1 MKVRMVKCSDVGI
14 GNCSYMAMGYDLEE
28 VEQKMFDHVDTE
40 HKDLLETMSHEEAHE
55 LKHRIS
61 AFLGRSCGCGHLPK
75 P

>member
-1 MKVRMVKCSDVGI
+1 MRMVKCNDVGI
-14 GNCSYMAMGYDLEE
+14 SNCDYIVMGDDMEE
-28 VEQKMFDHVDTE
+28 VEKTMFEHVE
-40 HKDLLETMSHEEAHE
+40 NVHRSLLETMSHEEVHD

>member
-1 MKVRMVKCSDVGI
+1 MKIRMVKCSDIGI
-14 GNCSYMAMGYDLEE
+14 DGCEYMAMGYDIDE
-28 VEQKMFDHVDTE
+28 VEKTMFEHVDNE
-40 HKDLLETMSHEEAHE
+40 HRDLLESMSHEEVHA

>member
-1 MKVRMVKCSDVGI
+1 MKIRMVKCNDVGI
-14 GNCSYMAMGYDLEE
+14 SNCDYIVMGDDMEE
-28 VEQKMFDHVDTE
+28 VEKTMFEHVE
-40 HKDLLETMSHEEAHE
+40 NVHRSLLETMSHEEVHD